1 MMKLKKLARWILV
14 LGLASPLLAGAADAG
29 APFAQPVTQGDITFV
44 SGGIGMDERQALD
57 DVARDYNLK
66 LVFAEKGSGA
76 YMADVKLAIVNAKGR
91 TILES
96 VSDGPWF
103 LVKLMPGRYKI
114 TAEAMGQSLTRH
126 VRVGSRL
133 TTRHLYWTPHD
144 KTDAATP
151 GNGGQ

>member
-1 MMKLKKLARWILV
+1 MKLKKLSRWIMV
-14 LGLASPLLAGAADAG
+14 LGLASPLLAGATDAG
-29 APFAQPVTQGDITFV
+29 APLVQPVTQGDITFV

-57 DVARDYNLK
+57 GVARDYNLK

-76 YMADVKLAIVNAKGR
+76 YMADVKLAIANAKGR

-96 VSDGPWF
+96 VSNGPWF

-114 TAEAMGQSLTRH
+114 TAEAMGQSLAQH

-133 TTRHLYWTPHD
+133 TTRHLYWAPHD

-151 GNGGQ
+151 GNGG